1 MLPFRSALA
10 AAAGATGLRMQ
21 VGHDRAE
28 AEAEAEEDQGG
39 AVVPEVVVAAD
50 LVADQA
56 VPQDLDKGHRKEE
69 EVWVVVGFGL
79 VWLPVD

>member
-1 MLPFRSALA
+1 
-10 AAAGATGLRMQ
+10 MQ
-21 VGHDRAE
+21 VGPDRAE

-50 LVADQA
+50 LVAEQT
-56 VPQDLDKGHRKEE
+56 VPQDLDKGHHKEE